1 MIKTADV
8 VIIGGGISGITIGYY
23 LAKKGVK
30 NIAILEKNYLAR
42 GNTGRCGAGIRQ
54 QWGTEM
60 NCRMAKLSCD
70 LFENCTEELQYDGDI
85 EFKQGGY
92 LLLAYTDKE
101 HEQFKKNVAL
111 QNSLGIASKLVSID
125 EVKEIVPF
133 ISTNNLIGA
142 SFYGKD
148 GHLNPFHTVQAYAQ
162 AAERLGAK
170 IYKFTQVTDI
180 ITEGNAIKGVKT
192 NKGDIQTNVV
202 VNAAGAYS
210 GNIAQMAGIN
220 MPVFSERHEILVTEA
235 LEPML
240 DPMVMSFSGNFYC
253 QQVPHGG
260 FVMGRACDNEPRDMR
275 TTSSWSFLDSM
286 TKTITQVLPVLEKA
300 RILRQWAGSYNI
312 TPDRQP
318 ILGGTDQIKGFYIA
332 AGFSGH
338 GFMFG
343 PATGMLLAQC
353 ILQEKSELPIDML
366 NLNRFEKG
374 ELIFEPSVV

>member
-1 MIKTADV
+1 
-8 VIIGGGISGITIGYY
+8 
-23 LAKKGVK
+23 
-30 NIAILEKNYLAR
+30 
-42 GNTGRCGAGIRQ
+42 
-54 QWGTEM
+54 
-60 NCRMAKLSCD
+60 
-70 LFENCTEELQYDGDI
+70 
-85 EFKQGGY
+85 
-92 LLLAYTDKE
+92 
-101 HEQFKKNVAL
+101 
-111 QNSLGIASKLVSID
+111 
-125 EVKEIVPF
+125 
-133 ISTNNLIGA
+133 
-142 SFYGKD
+142 
-148 GHLNPFHTVQAYAQ
+148 
-162 AAERLGAK
+162 
-170 IYKFTQVTDI
+170 
-180 ITEGNAIKGVKT
+180 
-192 NKGDIQTNVV
+192 
-202 VNAAGAYS
+202 
-210 GNIAQMAGIN
+210 MAGIN